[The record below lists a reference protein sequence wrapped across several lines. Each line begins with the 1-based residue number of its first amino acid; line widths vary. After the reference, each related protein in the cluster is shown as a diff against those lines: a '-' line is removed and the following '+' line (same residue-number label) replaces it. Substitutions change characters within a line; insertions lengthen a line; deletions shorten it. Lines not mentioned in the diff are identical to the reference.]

1 MANESAALLAGLLDA
16 QNETMNPKTTTVK
29 PARRYESPDIPMSA
43 INRYA
48 RQIVEK
54 FQPDKVILF
63 GSYAKGEQRKD
74 SDVDLLVVMPAWNE
88 MSKAARISYELEA
101 PFMLDLIVRT
111 PERLSRRIKEGDW
124 FLREVIETG
133 KVLYAKHDQTVGSKS
148 RSRLVA
154 RGGNQTAQPRSQ

>member
-1 MANESAALLAGLLDA
+1 MLAGLNAA
-16 QNETMNPKTTTVK
+16 QNEAMSTKTSTAK
-29 PARRYESPDIPMSA
+29 PARRYESPNIPMSA
-43 INRYA
+43 IRRYA
-48 RQIVEK
+48 RQVAEK

-88 MSKAARISYELEA
+88 LSKAARISYELEA

-133 KVLYAKHDQTVGSKS
+133 KVLYAKHGQTVDSKG
-148 RSRLVA
+148 RS
-154 RGGNQTAQPRSQ
+154 